1 MAEIIDLEEY
11 RFEKWYANM
20 AWGYMTLDDVGRALA
35 EQLERRIGGDNTR
48 LSISVKGLKRGKKA
62 KVIKIYSNKGGKNGG
77 KNC

>member
-35 EQLERRIGGDNTR
+35 EQLERRINGNNTR
-48 LSISVKGLKRGKKA
+48 LSISVKGFKKEKKA
-62 KVIKIYSNKGGKNGG
+62 EVIKIQPKRRKQ
-77 KNC
+77 K

>member
-20 AWGYMTLDDVGRALA
+20 AWGYMTLDDVAQAFA
-35 EQLERRIGGDNTR
+35 ENLERRIGGGNTS

-62 KVIKIYSNKGGKNGG
+62 KVIKIYSNRGGKNGR
-77 KNC
+77 N